1 MRRNEGDGASP
12 SKRIIIG
19 PPSLKEPI
27 SSIYSP
33 QEVTVTASSKSSM
46 QEASTKEL
54 PLDGS
59 VTSNEVCTIPI
70 TEATNLLKFPSLD
83 SDVVVP
89 PTSNLQGGPASF
101 KSILQKAEASV
112 FHSDVSTTT
121 NEVCTT
127 TSITGA
133 TNFPKVP
140 PMDADRKVHPTSSLQ
155 EEPVSF
161 KSSLQEAEVLDFHA
175 DGFTTTN
182 EVCTTTTITEAT
194 NLHKQP
200 PLDPDTKVHPT
211 FSIQEE
217 PAFSKSSLQ
226 EAEALDLQGDGSTT
240 SNEACYKTTIT
251 KATIICLQ

>member
-33 QEVTVTASSKSSM
+33 QEVTVTASSKSSL

-54 PLDGS
+54 PLDGPT
-59 VTSNEVCTIPI
+59 TSNEVCTITI
-70 TEATNLLKFPSLD
+70 TEATKFPSLD
-83 SDVVVP
+83 SNVVVP
-89 PTSNLQGGPASF
+89 PTSNLLEGLVSF
-101 KSILQKAEASV
+101 ESILQKVESSD

-133 TNFPKVP
+133 TNFPKLSP
-140 PMDADRKVHPTSSLQ
+140 LGLDRKVHLIASLQ

-161 KSSLQEAEVLDFHA
+161 KSSLQEAEVSDFHA
-175 DGFTTTN
+175 DGFTTIN
-182 EVCTTTTITEAT
+182 EVCTTTTITGAT
-194 NLHKQP
+194 NLHKLP
-200 PLDPDTKVHPT
+200 PLDPDTKLDPT
-211 FSIQEE
+211 SSIQEE
-217 PAFSKSSLQ
+217 PASSKSSLQ
-226 EAEALDLQGDGSTT
+226 EAEALD
-240 SNEACYKTTIT
+240 
-251 KATIICLQ
+251 